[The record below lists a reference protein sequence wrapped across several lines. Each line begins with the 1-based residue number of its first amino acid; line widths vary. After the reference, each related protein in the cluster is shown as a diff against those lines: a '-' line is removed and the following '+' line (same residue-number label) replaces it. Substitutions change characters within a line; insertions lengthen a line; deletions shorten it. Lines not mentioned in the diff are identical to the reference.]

1 MRFMLI
7 RKADRGTE
15 AGMMPSE
22 EPIAGLSLI
31 EVGS

>member
-7 RKADRGTE
+7 RKADRDTE

-22 EPIAGLSLI
+22 ELIAGLSRI